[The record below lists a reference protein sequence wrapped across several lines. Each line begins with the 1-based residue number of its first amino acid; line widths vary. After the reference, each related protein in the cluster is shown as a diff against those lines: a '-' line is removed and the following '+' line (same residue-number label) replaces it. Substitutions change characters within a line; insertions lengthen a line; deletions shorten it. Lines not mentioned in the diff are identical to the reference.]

1 MQSGGSGEW
10 ECVVAAERPTLASPR
25 RGVDA
30 LSRFRQSKFNVNST
44 IAIPH
49 GSDKQQSH
57 GGHAKVNLPEC
68 NSADQINEWYLSGGP
83 GQVLAVLSESNSNRV
98 TATIGS
104 HDLVVPAGELGR
116 LCLESHWSLG
126 ALLVPAIRLLA
137 GLDQGPDVKL
147 WELWRTV
154 ASFPSGTGGPE
165 NDVMGDFWLWQPEQ
179 CGVFV
184 DGNRQARLCLP
195 LMPSTRF
202 IWDALVRCRW
212 CGGPVTAPSGQLR
225 PNCL

>member
-30 LSRFRQSKFNVNST
+30 LSRFWQSKFNVNST

-57 GGHAKVNLPEC
+57 GGHAKVSLPEC
-68 NSADQINEWYLSGGP
+68 DSAAQINEWYLSGRGP
-83 GQVLAVLSESNSNRV
+83 AQVLAVLSESNSNRV

-116 LCLESHWSLG
+116 LCLGSHWSLG

-137 GLDQGPDVKL
+137 GLDQAPDVKL

-154 ASFPSGTGGPE
+154 ASCPSGTGGPE
-165 NDVMGDFWLWQPEQ
+165 NDVMGDFWL
-179 CGVFV
+179 CSLSNAG
-184 DGNRQARLCLP
+184 CL
-195 LMPSTRF
+195 LMGTGKRDF
-202 IWDALVRCRW
+202 AFL
-212 CGGPVTAPSGQLR
+212 
-225 PNCL
+225 